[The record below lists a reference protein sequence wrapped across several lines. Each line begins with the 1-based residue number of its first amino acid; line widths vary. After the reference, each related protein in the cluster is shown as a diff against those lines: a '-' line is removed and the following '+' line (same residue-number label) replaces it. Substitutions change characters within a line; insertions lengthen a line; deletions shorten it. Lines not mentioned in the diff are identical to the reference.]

1 MKKKII
7 FFSFAT
13 RDLSIS
19 INRLKQ
25 EAINSKFYDQIKI
38 LSNNDIDAKGK
49 KILLKFKNKR
59 GYGYWFW
66 KPYLILKIMKKMNA
80 GDILHYADIGCHINS
95 KAYKKF
101 KEYIKL
107 LDKHKKGILAFQ
119 YYPLKKKMPKTIK
132 FPEREEYK
140 YSKADLLN
148 FFNYLNNKKIKQ
160 TGQFWAGSFFIKKN
174 KFTVSFLKEW
184 LNVFIINPDLVND
197 SMSKIKNDSGFIENR
212 HDQSI
217 FSILCKKYKILSL
230 SAYECD
236 WYLKN
241 GKKHWESL
249 KNSPIIAKRD
259 LKYNYLKRFINR
271 QIRTFR
277 RYKNKLFLIF

>member
-101 KEYIKL
+101 KEYSTPEIQKTDITSDILDLFKLPYIKNIG
-107 LDKHKKGILAFQ
+107 D
-119 YYPLKKKMPKTIK
+119 LKK
-132 FPEREEYK
+132 
-140 YSKADLLN
+140 
-148 FFNYLNNKKIKQ
+148 YLN
-160 TGQFWAGSFFIKKN
+160 TLMDPPKN
-174 KFTVSFLKEW
+174 D
-184 LNVFIINPDLVND
+184 FII
-197 SMSKIKNDSGFIENR
+197 S
-212 HDQSI
+212 
-217 FSILCKKYKILSL
+217 Y
-230 SAYECD
+230 
-236 WYLKN
+236 
-241 GKKHWESL
+241 
-249 KNSPIIAKRD
+249 
-259 LKYNYLKRFINR
+259 
-271 QIRTFR
+271 
-277 RYKNKLFLIF
+277 